1 MTDEPEQWE
10 IEAGFTAAAEGAE
23 NEGEIVEK
31 ITRCYRDDEDT
42 RDWRECL
49 TSDMPSLILEFH
61 PSSEGQLVNLTKSR
75 FEERLAWCCGVLGTA
90 NLPSYAVNELF
101 ELAVGQCEQMS
112 AFQHFKKILEGAEFN
127 EMLDFLQQERKR
139 MERVSKLLQRPQ
151 GTVVPRKLAKWEE
164 VWVRGLR
171 GLSQDITAELRREES
186 RLTAERNLWCTS
198 GRTQLESHLLALALS
213 SIRAMLKRNQLRLG
227 SIALLVAYGHASQ
240 LAKYEETLT
249 DGDPVEAMKVRMSRT
264 KKAKSRVAIL
274 SLFLLQLC
282 GTEAK

>member
-1 MTDEPEQWE
+1 MPS
-10 IEAGFTAAAEGAE
+10 EAELPLPLPGNAKSGFISDFPGLCVTARQRKAGIYCEKWRRDDGRTRAVGDRGRFTAAAEGAE

-139 MERVSKLLQRPQ
+139 MERSRSYF
-151 GTVVPRKLAKWEE
+151 
-164 VWVRGLR
+164 RGLR
-171 GLSQDITAELRREES
+171 AQ
-186 RLTAERNLWCTS
+186 
-198 GRTQLESHLLALALS
+198 
-213 SIRAMLKRNQLRLG
+213 
-227 SIALLVAYGHASQ
+227 
-240 LAKYEETLT
+240 
-249 DGDPVEAMKVRMSRT
+249 
-264 KKAKSRVAIL
+264 
-274 SLFLLQLC
+274 
-282 GTEAK
+282 